1 MNVSIKH
8 GKKFEYLMID
18 WIRVMSREFG
28 DSGSINKA
36 NFDENIDDSDVDFY
50 DEIFLI
56 IK

>member
-1 MNVSIKH
+1 
-8 GKKFEYLMID
+8 MID